1 MRLCWK
7 HGVLRKTIVRYI
19 SCDMTNDSHP
29 FGRRH
34 RGHHHDHDHGSGHRP
49 WGIGRMPPGRKL
61 AARELQLLILRLL
74 EEGAAHGYQLIRRLE
89 ELSQGYYAPSP
100 GVIYPALTF
109 LEEIGQAEAE
119 ADGKRKLYQ
128 LTEEGRARL
137 AAHREKAEAMLAG
150 LVQMG
155 GRMDSVRAA
164 WAGTGAGTGAGA
176 GAGAGDDASEPAIDP
191 AQADE
196 RHRAHM
202 ALKAALATSH
212 GCSAQEAH
220 RITRILLRA
229 AAEILAGETTDAK
242 DHP

>member
-1 MRLCWK
+1 
-7 HGVLRKTIVRYI
+7 
-19 SCDMTNDSHP
+19 
-29 FGRRH
+29 
-34 RGHHHDHDHGSGHRP
+34 
-49 WGIGRMPPGRKL
+49 MPPGRKL

-137 AAHREKAEAMLAG
+137 AAHRGKAEAMLAG

-155 GRMDSVRAA
+155 GRMDSVREA
-164 WAGTGAGTGAGA
+164 WAGTGAGT
-176 GAGAGDDASEPAIDP
+176 GDDASEPAIDP

-202 ALKAALATSH
+202 ALKAALRTSH

-229 AAEILAGETTDAK
+229 AAEILAGEAIDAK
-242 DHP
+242 DRP

>member
-1 MRLCWK
+1 
-7 HGVLRKTIVRYI
+7 
-19 SCDMTNDSHP
+19 
-29 FGRRH
+29 
-34 RGHHHDHDHGSGHRP
+34 
-49 WGIGRMPPGRKL
+49 MPPGRKL

-155 GRMDSVRAA
+155 GRMDSVREA
-164 WAGTGAGTGAGA
+164 WAGTGTGAGTGAGT
-176 GAGAGDDASEPAIDP
+176 GDDASEPAIDP

-202 ALKAALATSH
+202 ALKAALRTSH

-229 AAEILAGETTDAK
+229 AAEILAGEAIDAK
-242 DHP
+242 DRP